1 MNNFSP
7 ELIAKAKQAK
17 SPEELIALAEE
28 SGTELTEESAKAY
41 FDQIHK
47 TGELAD
53 DELDNVVAGGCGSE
67 GTLSTSKTVTVSGR
81 RLGWNCPVC
90 HNDCWEESYRTTASQ
105 KWWYCR
111 VCEKKNPS
119 DVPYVSQPG
128 QYSSFPYSSVT
139 IEL

>member
-1 MNNFSP
+1 MNNFST
-7 ELIAKAKQAK
+7 ELIEKAKQAK
-17 SPEELIALAEE
+17 SAEELIAIAKEN
-28 SGTELTEESAKAY
+28 GTELSAEEAHACFAQLHKA
-41 FDQIHK
+41 
-47 TGELAD
+47 GELED
-53 DELDNVVAGGCGSE
+53 DELDSVSGGCGSE

-90 HNDCWEESYRTTASQ
+90 HNDCWEESYRTTANQ

-119 DVPYVSQPG
+119 DVPYISQPG
-128 QYSSFPYSSVT
+128 QYSSFPPSSVT